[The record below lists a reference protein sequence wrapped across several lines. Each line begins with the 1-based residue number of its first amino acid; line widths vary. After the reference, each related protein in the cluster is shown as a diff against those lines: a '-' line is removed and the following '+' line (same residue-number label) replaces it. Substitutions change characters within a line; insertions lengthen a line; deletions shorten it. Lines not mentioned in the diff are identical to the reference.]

1 MEPNGDQKLVVG
13 FNWLTLHN
21 QISLSLTQ
29 ERSRN
34 DQIEK
39 DKNKISNTGTW
50 LQLIDWYE
58 SGSLI
63 ELLRLWLA
71 SRYESEAQW
80 HYMRVV
86 HNTCKKRR
94 GITYYFS
101 VHGSMT
107 SISHLVPTCSFG
119 YQSFS
124 SIILKCHFELG
135 GKIVQILESRWMD
148 LRCIA

>member
-1 MEPNGDQKLVVG
+1 MEPNGDQRLVVG

-135 GKIVQILESRWMD
+135 EKIVQILESRWMD

>member
-1 MEPNGDQKLVVG
+1 MCAGKKPYHYHQLKLKLILYQAEKYSKQVHKLAINVQTKGIPMEPNGDQRLVVG

-39 DKNKISNTGTW
+39 DKDKISNTGTW

-63 ELLRLWLA
+63 ELLRLWPA
-71 SRYESEAQW
+71 SRYESEAG

-86 HNTCKKRR
+86 H
-94 GITYYFS
+94 
-101 VHGSMT
+101 M
-107 SISHLVPTCSFG
+107 
-119 YQSFS
+119 
-124 SIILKCHFELG
+124 
-135 GKIVQILESRWMD
+135 
-148 LRCIA
+148 

>member
-1 MEPNGDQKLVVG
+1 MEPNGDQRLVVG

-21 QISLSLTQ
+21 QISLSLQ
-29 ERSRN
+29 QRSRN

-39 DKNKISNTGTW
+39 DKDKISNTGTW

-86 HNTCKKRR
+86 H
-94 GITYYFS
+94 
-101 VHGSMT
+101 M
-107 SISHLVPTCSFG
+107 
-119 YQSFS
+119 
-124 SIILKCHFELG
+124 
-135 GKIVQILESRWMD
+135 
-148 LRCIA
+148 

>member
-1 MEPNGDQKLVVG
+1 MEPNGDQRLVVG

-71 SRYESEAQW
+71 STRAGMNQKHSGIICGWYTTHVKSGEA
-80 HYMRVV
+80 
-86 HNTCKKRR
+86 
-94 GITYYFS
+94 
-101 VHGSMT
+101 
-107 SISHLVPTCSFG
+107 
-119 YQSFS
+119 
-124 SIILKCHFELG
+124 
-135 GKIVQILESRWMD
+135 
-148 LRCIA
+148 